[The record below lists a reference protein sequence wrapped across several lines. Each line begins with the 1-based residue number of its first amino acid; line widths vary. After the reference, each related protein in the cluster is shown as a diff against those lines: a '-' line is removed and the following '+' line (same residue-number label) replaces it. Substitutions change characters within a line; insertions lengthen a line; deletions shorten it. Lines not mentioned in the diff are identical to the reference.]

1 MRLEG
6 MDAPEGRENCWRRL
20 GGRLNGWKCG
30 SPATE
35 EMRKMVEG
43 KTVRCEPK
51 YCDPYGRTVA
61 VCWLDGKDIGEGM
74 VDAGWAIDWPYY
86 SSGRYRVMQ
95 RIRANTG
102 EVFGKMAD
110 YQAFGCSVA
119 W

>member
-1 MRLEG
+1 V
-6 MDAPEGRENCWRRL
+6 AHFPREPFFESPLPLRRL
-20 GGRLNGWKCG
+20 TSVTAAHVEESG
-30 SPATE
+30 SLSEWLP
-35 EMRKMVEG
+35 
-43 KTVRCEPK
+43 VRCEPK